1 MLLSFP
7 PAITLEWY
15 PSRQGQEGSFLHLI
29 HLQANPLCYP
39 GEKEPPERQ
48 ALAEGKEKG
57 KRSLRLRLMERVQR
71 PVGAPEPAEH
81 RQGQR
86 GWRLKSTQPVPEES

>member
-1 MLLSFP
+1 MLRSFP

-15 PSRQGQEGSFLHLI
+15 PSRQGQEGSCLHLM
-29 HLQANPLCYP
+29 HLQANPLRYP

-57 KRSLRLRLMERVQR
+57 KRSLRLRLMKRVQR
-71 PVGAPEPAEH
+71 SIGVPELAEH

-86 GWRLKSTQPVPEES
+86 GWRLKCTQTA

>member
-1 MLLSFP
+1 M
-7 PAITLEWY
+7 
-15 PSRQGQEGSFLHLI
+15 
-29 HLQANPLCYP
+29 HLQAKPLRYP

-48 ALAEGKEKG
+48 ALADRG
-57 KRSLRLRLMERVQR
+57 KRGRQEKSKVKVMERVQR

-86 GWRLKSTQPVPEES
+86 GWRLKCTQTVREE